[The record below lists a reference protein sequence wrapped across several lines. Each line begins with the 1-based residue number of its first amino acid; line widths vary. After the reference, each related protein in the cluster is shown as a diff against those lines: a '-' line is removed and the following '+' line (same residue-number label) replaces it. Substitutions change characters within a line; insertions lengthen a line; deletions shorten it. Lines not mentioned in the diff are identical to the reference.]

1 MADAA
6 QAVPRQAP
14 RGRAAKVAPAR
25 AATRGSPA
33 RATARAVP
41 TATADEV
48 PAVPARSEDGSFC
61 WYASWLYAE
70 KRQGFGYGI
79 LPGFPHDEVWL
90 SKDRKC
96 LVLRRATGA
105 DVVLSSSPTPCE
117 WHQMPPFSG
126 PLTGE
131 PAERFSFGIFPNEF
145 LEIWTR
151 ISATAVEG
159 GKGLWHLIDM
169 ATGGREHGANIPLWL
184 WYWGKAVSAGFGEPL
199 PSRITREAGADL
211 GAKFLFS
218 PLPSWLAVL
227 FGSIEGHHSDAAFKN
242 QFTYWLT
249 LLGSDAL
256 TAWDAHTWLT
266 RFHDLVLSTFTL
278 LNQKPEVSGEKL
290 ACNWQHGGP
299 YSQLGSFL
307 AMYVMVV
314 TKSRDDYSFPFSF
327 FDGKNAYQA
336 LWFLVLAPL
345 FSTIGSAVGT
355 LVSFALSRQLHGG
368 LFAEQLGRG
377 ALRGLRD
384 YHLLEYQ
391 HREGDSDGGRYN
403 PKFDTNGNVIS
414 PARIDF
420 GGYPPA
426 SASPYK
432 LPYEKGKQLFA
443 GQANMGAFSH
453 MRFAGRPQI
462 YAYDFAH
469 DFGEEILC
477 SRPGTVVD
485 YFDWMPDDKNL
496 SSAAGDRTELDAA
509 LVEASALTVVDATS
523 GATVPVL
530 IAGQSGNGG
539 DPPTMANFVMVRH
552 DTRDDV
558 HDRSQSSAPVFTFSK
573 YMHGRKDGVRDAFAQ
588 RGIQPHQIIGSTVQ
602 QGHLVMLAGDT
613 GLSFH
618 NHLHMEVLG
627 STANSQGTATVALGV
642 GPPISMNSLT
652 NFTLPFVFSEVKNI
666 LHTDGVPWHLNWYES
681 DNVKVP

>member
-1 MADAA
+1 
-6 QAVPRQAP
+6 
-14 RGRAAKVAPAR
+14 
-25 AATRGSPA
+25 
-33 RATARAVP
+33 
-41 TATADEV
+41 
-48 PAVPARSEDGSFC
+48 
-61 WYASWLYAE
+61 
-70 KRQGFGYGI
+70 
-79 LPGFPHDEVWL
+79 
-90 SKDRKC
+90 
-96 LVLRRATGA
+96 
-105 DVVLSSSPTPCE
+105 
-117 WHQMPPFSG
+117 
-126 PLTGE
+126 
-131 PAERFSFGIFPNEF
+131 
-145 LEIWTR
+145 
-151 ISATAVEG
+151 
-159 GKGLWHLIDM
+159 
-169 ATGGREHGANIPLWL
+169 
-184 WYWGKAVSAGFGEPL
+184 
-199 PSRITREAGADL
+199 
-211 GAKFLFS
+211 
-218 PLPSWLAVL
+218 
-227 FGSIEGHHSDAAFKN
+227 
-242 QFTYWLT
+242 
-249 LLGSDAL
+249 
-256 TAWDAHTWLT
+256 
-266 RFHDLVLSTFTL
+266 
-278 LNQKPEVSGEKL
+278 
-290 ACNWQHGGP
+290 
-299 YSQLGSFL
+299 
-307 AMYVMVV
+307 
-314 TKSRDDYSFPFSF
+314 
-327 FDGKNAYQA
+327 
-336 LWFLVLAPL
+336 
-345 FSTIGSAVGT
+345 
-355 LVSFALSRQLHGG
+355 
-368 LFAEQLGRG
+368 
-377 ALRGLRD
+377 
-384 YHLLEYQ
+384 
-391 HREGDSDGGRYN
+391 
-403 PKFDTNGNVIS
+403 
-414 PARIDF
+414 
-420 GGYPPA
+420 
-426 SASPYK
+426 
-432 LPYEKGKQLFA
+432 
-443 GQANMGAFSH
+443 MGAFSH

-627 STANSQGTATVALGV
+627 STANSQGTASVALGV